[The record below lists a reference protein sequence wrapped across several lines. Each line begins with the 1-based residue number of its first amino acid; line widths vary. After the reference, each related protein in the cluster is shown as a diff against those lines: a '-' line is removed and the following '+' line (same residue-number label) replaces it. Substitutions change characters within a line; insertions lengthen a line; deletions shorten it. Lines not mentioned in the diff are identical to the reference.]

1 MAPSLPKL
9 ALILYLPVL
18 VLSNKV
24 TKKQNI
30 ASDGAAIGQTVM
42 AYPIDVVYT
51 WLQQPS
57 EAEFRKLESY
67 CGNIPGGMQR
77 FRNMGTF
84 RLSLRMLEKNMPW
97 VRKIFIVTPDGTAPA
112 WLDRS
117 RPEIEVVD
125 EKTLFSRKTDLP
137 VHNSQQV
144 ETHLHTIPGLA
155 ERFIYFNDDMFA
167 SRPLQPSFFFTNAG
181 KPIFRTKGHVARQ
194 PNWRS
199 LLSPGSLMGEHT
211 AYPLTIS
218 MVRDMQQKWPST
230 FQKISAAHCRG
241 DISVG
246 MGPGW
251 LYQWFGVQSGSMEV
265 SHDGH
270 FGWLRD
276 TNVGQATA
284 WYQQQLSSRPDVICI
299 NDDFEQ
305 YNPTVFEGQ
314 MKELHAFMKEI
325 SGGHASKFELDG
337 KEDHAMTVMKF
348 LAAKIGEPMRVRLRD
363 DMF

>member
-112 WLDRS
+112 WLNRN

-167 SRPLQPSFFFTNAG
+167 SRPLQPSFFFYQCWQAYLQNEKQVRQTNCPATELAFSSFTRQSVG
-181 KPIFRTKGHVARQ
+181 RAYSVSTYYFHGQRHATEVAKYVSKDQ
-194 PNWRS
+194 C
-199 LLSPGSLMGEHT
+199 GSL
-211 AYPLTIS
+211 
-218 MVRDMQQKWPST
+218 
-230 FQKISAAHCRG
+230 
-241 DISVG
+241 
-246 MGPGW
+246 
-251 LYQWFGVQSGSMEV
+251 SG
-265 SHDGH
+265 
-270 FGWLRD
+270 
-276 TNVGQATA
+276 
-284 WYQQQLSSRPDVICI
+284 
-299 NDDFEQ
+299 
-305 YNPTVFEGQ
+305 
-314 MKELHAFMKEI
+314 
-325 SGGHASKFELDG
+325 
-337 KEDHAMTVMKF
+337 
-348 LAAKIGEPMRVRLRD
+348 
-363 DMF
+363 